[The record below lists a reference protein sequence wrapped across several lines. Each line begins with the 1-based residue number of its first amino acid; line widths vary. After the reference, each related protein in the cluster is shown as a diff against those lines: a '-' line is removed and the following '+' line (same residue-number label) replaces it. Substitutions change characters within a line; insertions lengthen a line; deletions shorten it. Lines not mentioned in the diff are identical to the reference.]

1 MKKRDNLPLNY
12 KERLNSRTSFLVS
25 IAVLVV
31 LCLVFNQMDYTMIRQ
46 PAAQAKKA
54 ADLQKQKEEE
64 AAATTQEV
72 TTATVLAVGD
82 NLVQPSLLASG
93 QSETGAWNYDS
104 VYANLKSDIQAADIA
119 MVNQETPFTT
129 DHSAVSGT
137 APYATP
143 TEIGD
148 ALVNAGF
155 NVVTSATALID
166 DNGSS
171 MINETLNYWETSHP
185 DVTLVGIHKNQSGI
199 DTPKIVE
206 INGIKIAFLN
216 YTFPSY
222 GSQTVSSGDSTD
234 SSDGSANDSASSD
247 TSGSS
252 TGDADSSG
260 STDTSTSGKGSMIDT
275 FSTADVAAAIK
286 QAKASAD
293 CVIFSANWGKTEE
306 PMPTEY
312 EKEWANFLMEQGVD
326 VVIGTNPNVLQPYGY
341 LTDDSG
347 HNMLIYYSLGNFV
360 TGQET
365 LKQLLGGMAAFTIQ
379 KTVDGDQTSIQIQD
393 ATLTPL
399 VMHYSY
405 DTLEYAPYKLD
416 DYTDALASAHSV
428 RQSIGDEFSLEN
440 LQTKY
445 DEIMSMNVTPS
456 TKTNLLDV
464 TFDSD
469 GNMLDSNG
477 NYVEDNDSITSS
489 WYYQTLATQSSS
501 SSDGSGSGNSGSD
514 FLMEQGVDVV
524 IGTNPNVLQ
533 PYGYLTDDSGHNM
546 LIYYSLGNF
555 VTGQETLK
563 QLLGGMAAFTIQKTV
578 DGDQTSIQI
587 QDATLTP
594 LVMHYSYDTLE
605 YAPYKLDD
613 YTDALASAHSVR
625 QSIGDEF
632 SLENLQTKY
641 DEIMSMNVT
650 PSTKTNLLD
659 VTFDSD
665 GNMLDSNGN
674 YVEDNDSITSS
685 WYYQTLATQ
694 SSSSSDGS
702 GSDHSGADASD
713 DNSEG

>member
-185 DVTLVGIHKNQSGI
+185 DVTLVGIHKSQTSTN
-199 DTPKIVE
+199 TAKIVE
-206 INGIKIAFLN
+206 INGIKIAFLD
-216 YTFPSY
+216 YTFPAY
-222 GSQTVSSGDSTD
+222 GSQSGI
-234 SSDGSANDSASSD
+234 SDNSAD
-247 TSGSS
+247 TTGSS
-252 TGDADSSG
+252 ASSG
-260 STDTSTSGKGSMIDT
+260 STATSSSSKGSMIDT
-275 FSTADVAAAIK
+275 FNTADVAAAIK
-286 QAKASAD
+286 QAKSSAD

-379 KTVDGDQTSIQIQD
+379 KTVEGDQTSIQIQD

-405 DTLEYAPYKLD
+405 DTPEYAPYKLD

-456 TKTNLLDV
+456 TKTDLLDV

-501 SSDGSGSGNSGSD
+501 SSDGSGSGNS
-514 FLMEQGVDVV
+514 E
-524 IGTNPNVLQ
+524 
-533 PYGYLTDDSGHNM
+533 
-546 LIYYSLGNF
+546 
-555 VTGQETLK
+555 
-563 QLLGGMAAFTIQKTV
+563 
-578 DGDQTSIQI
+578 
-587 QDATLTP
+587 
-594 LVMHYSYDTLE
+594 
-605 YAPYKLDD
+605 
-613 YTDALASAHSVR
+613 
-625 QSIGDEF
+625 
-632 SLENLQTKY
+632 
-641 DEIMSMNVT
+641 
-650 PSTKTNLLD
+650 
-659 VTFDSD
+659 
-665 GNMLDSNGN
+665 
-674 YVEDNDSITSS
+674 
-685 WYYQTLATQ
+685 
-694 SSSSSDGS
+694 SDGS
-702 GSDHSGADASD
+702 DSSD
-713 DNSEG
+713 DSSEG

>member
-25 IAVLVV
+25 IAVLVI

-143 TEIGD
+143 TEVGD

-185 DVTLVGIHKNQSGI
+185 DVTLVGIHKSQTSTN
-199 DTPKIVE
+199 TAKIVE
-206 INGIKIAFLN
+206 INGIKIAFLD
-216 YTFPSY
+216 YTFPAY
-222 GSQTVSSGDSTD
+222 GSQSGI
-234 SSDGSANDSASSD
+234 SDNSAD
-247 TSGSS
+247 TTGSS
-252 TGDADSSG
+252 ASSG
-260 STDTSTSGKGSMIDT
+260 STATSSSSKGSMIDT
-275 FSTADVAAAIK
+275 FNTADVAAAIK
-286 QAKASAD
+286 QAKSSAD

-379 KTVDGDQTSIQIQD
+379 KTVEGDQTSIQIQD

-456 TKTNLLDV
+456 TKTDLLDV

-501 SSDGSGSGNSGSD
+501 SSDGSGSGNS
-514 FLMEQGVDVV
+514 E
-524 IGTNPNVLQ
+524 
-533 PYGYLTDDSGHNM
+533 
-546 LIYYSLGNF
+546 
-555 VTGQETLK
+555 
-563 QLLGGMAAFTIQKTV
+563 
-578 DGDQTSIQI
+578 
-587 QDATLTP
+587 
-594 LVMHYSYDTLE
+594 
-605 YAPYKLDD
+605 
-613 YTDALASAHSVR
+613 
-625 QSIGDEF
+625 
-632 SLENLQTKY
+632 
-641 DEIMSMNVT
+641 
-650 PSTKTNLLD
+650 
-659 VTFDSD
+659 
-665 GNMLDSNGN
+665 
-674 YVEDNDSITSS
+674 
-685 WYYQTLATQ
+685 
-694 SSSSSDGS
+694 SDGS
-702 GSDHSGADASD
+702 DSSD
-713 DNSEG
+713 DSSEG

>member
-1 MKKRDNLPLNY
+1 
-12 KERLNSRTSFLVS
+12 
-25 IAVLVV
+25 
-31 LCLVFNQMDYTMIRQ
+31 
-46 PAAQAKKA
+46 
-54 ADLQKQKEEE
+54 
-64 AAATTQEV
+64 
-72 TTATVLAVGD
+72 
-82 NLVQPSLLASG
+82 
-93 QSETGAWNYDS
+93 
-104 VYANLKSDIQAADIA
+104 
-119 MVNQETPFTT
+119 
-129 DHSAVSGT
+129 
-137 APYATP
+137 
-143 TEIGD
+143 
-148 ALVNAGF
+148 
-155 NVVTSATALID
+155 
-166 DNGSS
+166 
-171 MINETLNYWETSHP
+171 
-185 DVTLVGIHKNQSGI
+185 
-199 DTPKIVE
+199 
-206 INGIKIAFLN
+206 
-216 YTFPSY
+216 
-222 GSQTVSSGDSTD
+222 
-234 SSDGSANDSASSD
+234 
-247 TSGSS
+247 
-252 TGDADSSG
+252 
-260 STDTSTSGKGSMIDT
+260 MIDT

-456 TKTNLLDV
+456 TNTDLLDV

-514 FLMEQGVDVV
+514 
-524 IGTNPNVLQ
+524 
-533 PYGYLTDDSGHNM
+533 
-546 LIYYSLGNF
+546 
-555 VTGQETLK
+555 
-563 QLLGGMAAFTIQKTV
+563 
-578 DGDQTSIQI
+578 
-587 QDATLTP
+587 
-594 LVMHYSYDTLE
+594 
-605 YAPYKLDD
+605 
-613 YTDALASAHSVR
+613 
-625 QSIGDEF
+625 
-632 SLENLQTKY
+632 
-641 DEIMSMNVT
+641 
-650 PSTKTNLLD
+650 
-659 VTFDSD
+659 
-665 GNMLDSNGN
+665 
-674 YVEDNDSITSS
+674 SS
-685 WYYQTLATQ
+685 
-694 SSSSSDGS
+694 
-702 GSDHSGADASD
+702 DASD

>member
-185 DVTLVGIHKNQSGI
+185 DVTLVGIHKSQTSTN
-199 DTPKIVE
+199 TAKIVE
-206 INGIKIAFLN
+206 INGIKIAFLD
-216 YTFPSY
+216 YTFPAY
-222 GSQTVSSGDSTD
+222 GSQSGI
-234 SSDGSANDSASSD
+234 SDNSAD
-247 TSGSS
+247 TTGSS
-252 TGDADSSG
+252 ASSG
-260 STDTSTSGKGSMIDT
+260 STATSSSSKGSMIDT
-275 FSTADVAAAIK
+275 FNTADVAAAIK
-286 QAKASAD
+286 QAKSSAD

-405 DTLEYAPYKLD
+405 DTPEYAPYKLD

-456 TKTNLLDV
+456 TKTD
-464 TFDSD
+464 
-469 GNMLDSNG
+469 
-477 NYVEDNDSITSS
+477 
-489 WYYQTLATQSSS
+489 
-501 SSDGSGSGNSGSD
+501 
-514 FLMEQGVDVV
+514 
-524 IGTNPNVLQ
+524 
-533 PYGYLTDDSGHNM
+533 
-546 LIYYSLGNF
+546 
-555 VTGQETLK
+555 
-563 QLLGGMAAFTIQKTV
+563 
-578 DGDQTSIQI
+578 
-587 QDATLTP
+587 
-594 LVMHYSYDTLE
+594 
-605 YAPYKLDD
+605 
-613 YTDALASAHSVR
+613 
-625 QSIGDEF
+625 
-632 SLENLQTKY
+632 
-641 DEIMSMNVT
+641 
-650 PSTKTNLLD
+650 LLD

-702 GSDHSGADASD
+702 GSDNSGSDSSDASD

>member
-143 TEIGD
+143 TEVGD

-185 DVTLVGIHKNQSGI
+185 DVTLVGIHKSQTSTN
-199 DTPKIVE
+199 TAKIVE
-206 INGIKIAFLN
+206 INGIKIAFLD
-216 YTFPSY
+216 YTFPAY
-222 GSQTVSSGDSTD
+222 GSQSGI
-234 SSDGSANDSASSD
+234 SDNSAD
-247 TSGSS
+247 TTGSS
-252 TGDADSSG
+252 ASSG
-260 STDTSTSGKGSMIDT
+260 STATSSSSKGSMIDT
-275 FSTADVAAAIK
+275 FNTADVAAAIK

-456 TKTNLLDV
+456 TKTD
-464 TFDSD
+464 
-469 GNMLDSNG
+469 
-477 NYVEDNDSITSS
+477 
-489 WYYQTLATQSSS
+489 
-501 SSDGSGSGNSGSD
+501 
-514 FLMEQGVDVV
+514 
-524 IGTNPNVLQ
+524 
-533 PYGYLTDDSGHNM
+533 
-546 LIYYSLGNF
+546 
-555 VTGQETLK
+555 
-563 QLLGGMAAFTIQKTV
+563 
-578 DGDQTSIQI
+578 
-587 QDATLTP
+587 
-594 LVMHYSYDTLE
+594 
-605 YAPYKLDD
+605 
-613 YTDALASAHSVR
+613 
-625 QSIGDEF
+625 
-632 SLENLQTKY
+632 
-641 DEIMSMNVT
+641 
-650 PSTKTNLLD
+650 LLD

>member
-54 ADLQKQKEEE
+54 ADLHKQKEEE
-64 AAATTQEV
+64 ATATTQEV

-104 VYANLKSDIQAADIA
+104 VYTNLKSDIQAADIA

-143 TEIGD
+143 TEVGD

-185 DVTLVGIHKNQSGI
+185 DVTLVGIHKSQTSTN
-199 DTPKIVE
+199 TAKIVE
-206 INGIKIAFLN
+206 INGIKIAFLD
-216 YTFPSY
+216 YTFPAY
-222 GSQTVSSGDSTD
+222 GSQSGI
-234 SSDGSANDSASSD
+234 SDNSAD
-247 TSGSS
+247 TTGSS
-252 TGDADSSG
+252 ASSG
-260 STDTSTSGKGSMIDT
+260 STATSSSSKGSMIDT
-275 FSTADVAAAIK
+275 FNTADVAAAIK
-286 QAKASAD
+286 QAKSSAD

-405 DTLEYAPYKLD
+405 DTPEYAPYKLD
-416 DYTDALASAHSV
+416 DYTDALAAAHSV

-456 TKTNLLDV
+456 TKTDLLDV

-514 FLMEQGVDVV
+514 
-524 IGTNPNVLQ
+524 
-533 PYGYLTDDSGHNM
+533 
-546 LIYYSLGNF
+546 
-555 VTGQETLK
+555 
-563 QLLGGMAAFTIQKTV
+563 
-578 DGDQTSIQI
+578 
-587 QDATLTP
+587 
-594 LVMHYSYDTLE
+594 
-605 YAPYKLDD
+605 
-613 YTDALASAHSVR
+613 
-625 QSIGDEF
+625 
-632 SLENLQTKY
+632 
-641 DEIMSMNVT
+641 
-650 PSTKTNLLD
+650 
-659 VTFDSD
+659 
-665 GNMLDSNGN
+665 
-674 YVEDNDSITSS
+674 SS
-685 WYYQTLATQ
+685 
-694 SSSSSDGS
+694 
-702 GSDHSGADASD
+702 DASD

>member
-143 TEIGD
+143 TEVGD

-185 DVTLVGIHKNQSGI
+185 DVTLVGIHKSQTSTN
-199 DTPKIVE
+199 TAKIVE
-206 INGIKIAFLN
+206 INGIKIAFLD
-216 YTFPSY
+216 YTFPAY
-222 GSQTVSSGDSTD
+222 GSQSGI
-234 SSDGSANDSASSD
+234 SDNSADTTGSSASSGSAA
-247 TSGSS
+247 TSSS
-252 TGDADSSG
+252 S
-260 STDTSTSGKGSMIDT
+260 KGSMIDT
-275 FSTADVAAAIK
+275 FNTADVAAAIK

-399 VMHYSY
+399 VMHYNY
-405 DTLEYAPYKLD
+405 DTPEYAPYKLD

-456 TKTNLLDV
+456 TKTDLLDV

-514 FLMEQGVDVV
+514 
-524 IGTNPNVLQ
+524 
-533 PYGYLTDDSGHNM
+533 
-546 LIYYSLGNF
+546 
-555 VTGQETLK
+555 
-563 QLLGGMAAFTIQKTV
+563 
-578 DGDQTSIQI
+578 
-587 QDATLTP
+587 
-594 LVMHYSYDTLE
+594 
-605 YAPYKLDD
+605 
-613 YTDALASAHSVR
+613 
-625 QSIGDEF
+625 
-632 SLENLQTKY
+632 
-641 DEIMSMNVT
+641 
-650 PSTKTNLLD
+650 
-659 VTFDSD
+659 
-665 GNMLDSNGN
+665 
-674 YVEDNDSITSS
+674 
-685 WYYQTLATQ
+685 
-694 SSSSSDGS
+694 SSD
-702 GSDHSGADASD
+702 ASN
-713 DNSEG
+713 DNSES

>member
-185 DVTLVGIHKNQSGI
+185 DVTLVGIHKSKTSTN
-199 DTPKIVE
+199 TAKIVE
-206 INGIKIAFLN
+206 INGIKIAFLD
-216 YTFPSY
+216 YTFPAY
-222 GSQTVSSGDSTD
+222 GSQSGI
-234 SSDGSANDSASSD
+234 SDNSAD
-247 TSGSS
+247 TTGSS
-252 TGDADSSG
+252 ASSG
-260 STDTSTSGKGSMIDT
+260 STATSSSSKGSMIDT
-275 FSTADVAAAIK
+275 FNTADVAAAIK
-286 QAKASAD
+286 QAKSSAD

-379 KTVDGDQTSIQIQD
+379 KTVEGDQTSIQIQD

-456 TKTNLLDV
+456 TKTDLLDV

-501 SSDGSGSGNSGSD
+501 SSDGSGSGNS
-514 FLMEQGVDVV
+514 E
-524 IGTNPNVLQ
+524 
-533 PYGYLTDDSGHNM
+533 
-546 LIYYSLGNF
+546 
-555 VTGQETLK
+555 
-563 QLLGGMAAFTIQKTV
+563 
-578 DGDQTSIQI
+578 
-587 QDATLTP
+587 
-594 LVMHYSYDTLE
+594 
-605 YAPYKLDD
+605 
-613 YTDALASAHSVR
+613 
-625 QSIGDEF
+625 
-632 SLENLQTKY
+632 
-641 DEIMSMNVT
+641 
-650 PSTKTNLLD
+650 
-659 VTFDSD
+659 
-665 GNMLDSNGN
+665 
-674 YVEDNDSITSS
+674 
-685 WYYQTLATQ
+685 
-694 SSSSSDGS
+694 SDGS
-702 GSDHSGADASD
+702 DSSD
-713 DNSEG
+713 DSSEG

>member
-234 SSDGSANDSASSD
+234 NSDGSANDSASSD
-247 TSGSS
+247 TSDSS

-405 DTLEYAPYKLD
+405 DTPEYAPYKLD
-416 DYTDALASAHSV
+416 DYTDALAAAHSV

-456 TKTNLLDV
+456 TKTDLLDV

-514 FLMEQGVDVV
+514 
-524 IGTNPNVLQ
+524 
-533 PYGYLTDDSGHNM
+533 
-546 LIYYSLGNF
+546 
-555 VTGQETLK
+555 
-563 QLLGGMAAFTIQKTV
+563 
-578 DGDQTSIQI
+578 
-587 QDATLTP
+587 
-594 LVMHYSYDTLE
+594 
-605 YAPYKLDD
+605 
-613 YTDALASAHSVR
+613 
-625 QSIGDEF
+625 
-632 SLENLQTKY
+632 
-641 DEIMSMNVT
+641 
-650 PSTKTNLLD
+650 
-659 VTFDSD
+659 
-665 GNMLDSNGN
+665 
-674 YVEDNDSITSS
+674 SS
-685 WYYQTLATQ
+685 
-694 SSSSSDGS
+694 
-702 GSDHSGADASD
+702 DASD

>member
-25 IAVLVV
+25 VAVLVV

-93 QSETGAWNYDS
+93 QSETDAWNYDS

-185 DVTLVGIHKNQSGI
+185 DVTLVGIHKSQTSTN
-199 DTPKIVE
+199 TAKVVE
-206 INGIKIAFLN
+206 INGIKIAFLD
-216 YTFPSY
+216 YTFPAY
-222 GSQTVSSGDSTD
+222 GSQSGI
-234 SSDGSANDSASSD
+234 SDNSADTTGSSASSGSAA
-247 TSGSS
+247 TSSS
-252 TGDADSSG
+252 S
-260 STDTSTSGKGSMIDT
+260 KGSMIDT
-275 FSTADVAAAIK
+275 FNTADVAAAIK

-379 KTVDGDQTSIQIQD
+379 KTVEGDQTSIQIQD

-456 TKTNLLDV
+456 TKTDLLDV

-514 FLMEQGVDVV
+514 
-524 IGTNPNVLQ
+524 
-533 PYGYLTDDSGHNM
+533 
-546 LIYYSLGNF
+546 
-555 VTGQETLK
+555 
-563 QLLGGMAAFTIQKTV
+563 
-578 DGDQTSIQI
+578 
-587 QDATLTP
+587 
-594 LVMHYSYDTLE
+594 
-605 YAPYKLDD
+605 
-613 YTDALASAHSVR
+613 
-625 QSIGDEF
+625 
-632 SLENLQTKY
+632 
-641 DEIMSMNVT
+641 
-650 PSTKTNLLD
+650 
-659 VTFDSD
+659 
-665 GNMLDSNGN
+665 
-674 YVEDNDSITSS
+674 SS
-685 WYYQTLATQ
+685 
-694 SSSSSDGS
+694 
-702 GSDHSGADASD
+702 DASD

>member
-143 TEIGD
+143 TEVGD

-185 DVTLVGIHKNQSGI
+185 DVTLVGIHKSQTSTN
-199 DTPKIVE
+199 TAKIVE
-206 INGIKIAFLN
+206 INGIKIAFLD
-216 YTFPSY
+216 YTFPAY
-222 GSQTVSSGDSTD
+222 GSQSGI
-234 SSDGSANDSASSD
+234 SDNSADTTGSSASSGSAA
-247 TSGSS
+247 TSSS
-252 TGDADSSG
+252 S
-260 STDTSTSGKGSMIDT
+260 KGSMIDT
-275 FSTADVAAAIK
+275 FNTADVAAAIK

-456 TKTNLLDV
+456 TKTDLLDI

-514 FLMEQGVDVV
+514 
-524 IGTNPNVLQ
+524 
-533 PYGYLTDDSGHNM
+533 
-546 LIYYSLGNF
+546 
-555 VTGQETLK
+555 
-563 QLLGGMAAFTIQKTV
+563 
-578 DGDQTSIQI
+578 
-587 QDATLTP
+587 
-594 LVMHYSYDTLE
+594 
-605 YAPYKLDD
+605 
-613 YTDALASAHSVR
+613 
-625 QSIGDEF
+625 
-632 SLENLQTKY
+632 
-641 DEIMSMNVT
+641 
-650 PSTKTNLLD
+650 
-659 VTFDSD
+659 
-665 GNMLDSNGN
+665 
-674 YVEDNDSITSS
+674 SS
-685 WYYQTLATQ
+685 
-694 SSSSSDGS
+694 
-702 GSDHSGADASD
+702 DASD
-713 DNSEG
+713 DNSES

>member
-25 IAVLVV
+25 VAVLVV

-185 DVTLVGIHKNQSGI
+185 DVTLVGIHKSQTSTN
-199 DTPKIVE
+199 TAKIVE
-206 INGIKIAFLN
+206 INGIKIAFLD
-216 YTFPSY
+216 YTFPAY
-222 GSQTVSSGDSTD
+222 GSQSGI
-234 SSDGSANDSASSD
+234 SDNSADTTGSSASSGSAA
-247 TSGSS
+247 TSSS
-252 TGDADSSG
+252 S
-260 STDTSTSGKGSMIDT
+260 KGSMIDT
-275 FSTADVAAAIK
+275 FNTADVAAAIK

-416 DYTDALASAHSV
+416 DYTDALAAAHSV

-456 TKTNLLDV
+456 TKTDLLDV

-489 WYYQTLATQSSS
+489 WYYQTLAS
-501 SSDGSGSGNSGSD
+501 
-514 FLMEQGVDVV
+514 
-524 IGTNPNVLQ
+524 
-533 PYGYLTDDSGHNM
+533 
-546 LIYYSLGNF
+546 
-555 VTGQETLK
+555 
-563 QLLGGMAAFTIQKTV
+563 
-578 DGDQTSIQI
+578 
-587 QDATLTP
+587 
-594 LVMHYSYDTLE
+594 
-605 YAPYKLDD
+605 
-613 YTDALASAHSVR
+613 
-625 QSIGDEF
+625 
-632 SLENLQTKY
+632 
-641 DEIMSMNVT
+641 
-650 PSTKTNLLD
+650 
-659 VTFDSD
+659 
-665 GNMLDSNGN
+665 
-674 YVEDNDSITSS
+674 
-685 WYYQTLATQ
+685 Q

-702 GSDHSGADASD
+702 GSDNSGADASD
-713 DNSEG
+713 DNSKG

>member
-185 DVTLVGIHKNQSGI
+185 DVTLVGIHKSQTSTN
-199 DTPKIVE
+199 TAKIVE
-206 INGIKIAFLN
+206 INGIKIAFLD
-216 YTFPSY
+216 YTFPAY
-222 GSQTVSSGDSTD
+222 GSQSGI
-234 SSDGSANDSASSD
+234 SDNSAD
-247 TSGSS
+247 TTGSS
-252 TGDADSSG
+252 ASSG
-260 STDTSTSGKGSMIDT
+260 STATSSSSKGSMIDT
-275 FSTADVAAAIK
+275 FNTADVAAAIK
-286 QAKASAD
+286 QAKSSAD

-365 LKQLLGGMAAFTIQ
+365 LKQLLGGIAAFTIQ
-379 KTVDGDQTSIQIQD
+379 KTVEGDQTSIQIQD

-456 TKTNLLDV
+456 TKTDLLDV

-501 SSDGSGSGNSGSD
+501 SSDGSGSGNS
-514 FLMEQGVDVV
+514 E
-524 IGTNPNVLQ
+524 
-533 PYGYLTDDSGHNM
+533 
-546 LIYYSLGNF
+546 
-555 VTGQETLK
+555 
-563 QLLGGMAAFTIQKTV
+563 
-578 DGDQTSIQI
+578 
-587 QDATLTP
+587 
-594 LVMHYSYDTLE
+594 
-605 YAPYKLDD
+605 
-613 YTDALASAHSVR
+613 
-625 QSIGDEF
+625 
-632 SLENLQTKY
+632 
-641 DEIMSMNVT
+641 
-650 PSTKTNLLD
+650 
-659 VTFDSD
+659 
-665 GNMLDSNGN
+665 
-674 YVEDNDSITSS
+674 
-685 WYYQTLATQ
+685 
-694 SSSSSDGS
+694 SDGS
-702 GSDHSGADASD
+702 DSSD
-713 DNSEG
+713 DSSEG

>member
-185 DVTLVGIHKNQSGI
+185 DVTLVGIHKSQTSTN
-199 DTPKIVE
+199 TAKIVE
-206 INGIKIAFLN
+206 INGIKIAFLD
-216 YTFPSY
+216 YTFPAY
-222 GSQTVSSGDSTD
+222 GSQSGI
-234 SSDGSANDSASSD
+234 SDNSADTTGSSASSGSAA
-247 TSGSS
+247 TSSS
-252 TGDADSSG
+252 S
-260 STDTSTSGKGSMIDT
+260 KGSMIDT
-275 FSTADVAAAIK
+275 FNTADVAAAIK

-399 VMHYSY
+399 VMHYNY
-405 DTLEYAPYKLD
+405 DTPEYAPYKLD

-456 TKTNLLDV
+456 TKTDLLDV

-514 FLMEQGVDVV
+514 
-524 IGTNPNVLQ
+524 
-533 PYGYLTDDSGHNM
+533 
-546 LIYYSLGNF
+546 
-555 VTGQETLK
+555 
-563 QLLGGMAAFTIQKTV
+563 
-578 DGDQTSIQI
+578 
-587 QDATLTP
+587 
-594 LVMHYSYDTLE
+594 
-605 YAPYKLDD
+605 
-613 YTDALASAHSVR
+613 
-625 QSIGDEF
+625 
-632 SLENLQTKY
+632 
-641 DEIMSMNVT
+641 
-650 PSTKTNLLD
+650 
-659 VTFDSD
+659 
-665 GNMLDSNGN
+665 
-674 YVEDNDSITSS
+674 SS
-685 WYYQTLATQ
+685 
-694 SSSSSDGS
+694 
-702 GSDHSGADASD
+702 DASD
-713 DNSEG
+713 DNSES

>member
-25 IAVLVV
+25 VAVLVV

-64 AAATTQEV
+64 ATATTQEV

-143 TEIGD
+143 TEVGD

-185 DVTLVGIHKNQSGI
+185 DVTLVGIHKSQTSTN
-199 DTPKIVE
+199 TAKIVE
-206 INGIKIAFLN
+206 INGIKIAFLD
-216 YTFPSY
+216 YTFPAY
-222 GSQTVSSGDSTD
+222 GSQSGI
-234 SSDGSANDSASSD
+234 SDNSAD
-247 TSGSS
+247 TTGSS
-252 TGDADSSG
+252 ASSG
-260 STDTSTSGKGSMIDT
+260 STATSSSSKGSMIDT
-275 FSTADVAAAIK
+275 FNTADVAAAIK
-286 QAKASAD
+286 QAKSSAD

-379 KTVDGDQTSIQIQD
+379 KTVEGDQTSIQIQD

-428 RQSIGDEFSLEN
+428 RQSIGDEFSLKN

-456 TKTNLLDV
+456 TKTD
-464 TFDSD
+464 
-469 GNMLDSNG
+469 
-477 NYVEDNDSITSS
+477 
-489 WYYQTLATQSSS
+489 
-501 SSDGSGSGNSGSD
+501 
-514 FLMEQGVDVV
+514 
-524 IGTNPNVLQ
+524 
-533 PYGYLTDDSGHNM
+533 
-546 LIYYSLGNF
+546 
-555 VTGQETLK
+555 
-563 QLLGGMAAFTIQKTV
+563 
-578 DGDQTSIQI
+578 
-587 QDATLTP
+587 
-594 LVMHYSYDTLE
+594 
-605 YAPYKLDD
+605 
-613 YTDALASAHSVR
+613 
-625 QSIGDEF
+625 
-632 SLENLQTKY
+632 
-641 DEIMSMNVT
+641 
-650 PSTKTNLLD
+650 LLD

>member
-143 TEIGD
+143 TEVGD

-185 DVTLVGIHKNQSGI
+185 DVTLVGIHKSQTSTN
-199 DTPKIVE
+199 TAKIVE
-206 INGIKIAFLN
+206 INGIKIAFLD
-216 YTFPSY
+216 YTFPAY
-222 GSQTVSSGDSTD
+222 GSQSGI
-234 SSDGSANDSASSD
+234 SDNSAD
-247 TSGSS
+247 TTGSS
-252 TGDADSSG
+252 ASSG
-260 STDTSTSGKGSMIDT
+260 STATSSSSKGSMIDT
-275 FSTADVAAAIK
+275 FNTADVAAAIK
-286 QAKASAD
+286 QAKSSAD

-379 KTVDGDQTSIQIQD
+379 KTVEGDQTSIQIQD

-456 TKTNLLDV
+456 TKTDFLDV

-501 SSDGSGSGNSGSD
+501 SSDGSGSGNS
-514 FLMEQGVDVV
+514 E
-524 IGTNPNVLQ
+524 
-533 PYGYLTDDSGHNM
+533 
-546 LIYYSLGNF
+546 
-555 VTGQETLK
+555 
-563 QLLGGMAAFTIQKTV
+563 
-578 DGDQTSIQI
+578 
-587 QDATLTP
+587 
-594 LVMHYSYDTLE
+594 
-605 YAPYKLDD
+605 
-613 YTDALASAHSVR
+613 
-625 QSIGDEF
+625 
-632 SLENLQTKY
+632 
-641 DEIMSMNVT
+641 
-650 PSTKTNLLD
+650 
-659 VTFDSD
+659 
-665 GNMLDSNGN
+665 
-674 YVEDNDSITSS
+674 
-685 WYYQTLATQ
+685 
-694 SSSSSDGS
+694 SDGS
-702 GSDHSGADASD
+702 DSSD
-713 DNSEG
+713 DSSEG

>member
-25 IAVLVV
+25 IAVLIV
-31 LCLVFNQMDYTMIRQ
+31 LCLVFNQMDYSMIRQ

-54 ADLQKQKEEE
+54 SDLQKQKEEE
-64 AAATTQEV
+64 AAATTPEI

-93 QSETGAWNYDS
+93 QSESGTWNYDS

-119 MVNQETPFTT
+119 IVNQETPFTK
-129 DHSAVSGT
+129 DHSSVSGT

-143 TEIGD
+143 TEVGD

-166 DNGSS
+166 DNGTS
-171 MINETLNYWETSHP
+171 MISETLNYWETSHP
-185 DVTLVGIHKNQSGI
+185 DITLAGIHKSQTGT
-199 DTPKIVE
+199 DGAKIVE

-216 YTFPSY
+216 YTFPAY
-222 GSQTVSSGDSTD
+222 GSQTES
-234 SSDGSANDSASSD
+234 SSDS
-247 TSGSS
+247 
-252 TGDADSSG
+252 ADSSQ
-260 STDTSTSGKGSMIDT
+260 STGTASASTKGSMVDT
-275 FSTADVAAAIK
+275 FNTASVTAAIK
-286 QAKASAD
+286 EAKSSAD

-365 LKQLLGGMAAFTIQ
+365 LKQLLGGMASFTIQ
-379 KTVDGDQTSIQIQD
+379 KTVDGTQSSIEIQD

-405 DTLEYAPYKLD
+405 DDQEYAPYKLS
-416 DYTDALASAHSV
+416 DYTETLAAAHSV
-428 RQSIGDEFSLEN
+428 REVIGDEFSLEN

-456 TKTNLLDV
+456 TKTDFMDV

-469 GNMLDSNG
+469 GNMMDSTG

-489 WYYQTLATQSSS
+489 WYYQTLTSQKGSDSSDSSS
-501 SSDGSGSGNSGSD
+501 
-514 FLMEQGVDVV
+514 E
-524 IGTNPNVLQ
+524 
-533 PYGYLTDDSGHNM
+533 
-546 LIYYSLGNF
+546 
-555 VTGQETLK
+555 E
-563 QLLGGMAAFTIQKTV
+563 
-578 DGDQTSIQI
+578 
-587 QDATLTP
+587 
-594 LVMHYSYDTLE
+594 
-605 YAPYKLDD
+605 
-613 YTDALASAHSVR
+613 
-625 QSIGDEF
+625 
-632 SLENLQTKY
+632 
-641 DEIMSMNVT
+641 
-650 PSTKTNLLD
+650 
-659 VTFDSD
+659 
-665 GNMLDSNGN
+665 
-674 YVEDNDSITSS
+674 
-685 WYYQTLATQ
+685 
-694 SSSSSDGS
+694 
-702 GSDHSGADASD
+702 
-713 DNSEG
+713 

>member
-25 IAVLVV
+25 VAVLVV

-137 APYATP
+137 AAYATP

-185 DVTLVGIHKNQSGI
+185 DVTLVGIHKSQTSTN
-199 DTPKIVE
+199 TAKIVE
-206 INGIKIAFLN
+206 INGIKIAFLD
-216 YTFPSY
+216 YTFPAY
-222 GSQTVSSGDSTD
+222 GSQSGI
-234 SSDGSANDSASSD
+234 SDNSAD
-247 TSGSS
+247 TTGSS
-252 TGDADSSG
+252 ASSG
-260 STDTSTSGKGSMIDT
+260 STATSSSSKGSMIDT
-275 FSTADVAAAIK
+275 FNTADVAAAIK
-286 QAKASAD
+286 QAKSSAD

-379 KTVDGDQTSIQIQD
+379 KTVEGDQTSIQIQD

-456 TKTNLLDV
+456 TKTDLLDV

-501 SSDGSGSGNSGSD
+501 SSDGSGSGNS
-514 FLMEQGVDVV
+514 E
-524 IGTNPNVLQ
+524 
-533 PYGYLTDDSGHNM
+533 
-546 LIYYSLGNF
+546 
-555 VTGQETLK
+555 
-563 QLLGGMAAFTIQKTV
+563 
-578 DGDQTSIQI
+578 
-587 QDATLTP
+587 
-594 LVMHYSYDTLE
+594 
-605 YAPYKLDD
+605 
-613 YTDALASAHSVR
+613 
-625 QSIGDEF
+625 
-632 SLENLQTKY
+632 
-641 DEIMSMNVT
+641 
-650 PSTKTNLLD
+650 
-659 VTFDSD
+659 
-665 GNMLDSNGN
+665 
-674 YVEDNDSITSS
+674 
-685 WYYQTLATQ
+685 
-694 SSSSSDGS
+694 SDGS
-702 GSDHSGADASD
+702 DSSD
-713 DNSEG
+713 DSSEG

>member
-129 DHSAVSGT
+129 DHSAVSCT

-185 DVTLVGIHKNQSGI
+185 DVTLVGIHKSQTSTN
-199 DTPKIVE
+199 TAKIVE
-206 INGIKIAFLN
+206 INGIKIAFLD
-216 YTFPSY
+216 YTFPAY
-222 GSQTVSSGDSTD
+222 GSQSGI
-234 SSDGSANDSASSD
+234 SDNSAD
-247 TSGSS
+247 TTGSS
-252 TGDADSSG
+252 ASSG
-260 STDTSTSGKGSMIDT
+260 STATSSSSKGSMIDT
-275 FSTADVAAAIK
+275 FNTADVAAAIK
-286 QAKASAD
+286 QAKSSAD

-456 TKTNLLDV
+456 TKTDLLDV

-501 SSDGSGSGNSGSD
+501 SSDGSGSGNS
-514 FLMEQGVDVV
+514 E
-524 IGTNPNVLQ
+524 
-533 PYGYLTDDSGHNM
+533 
-546 LIYYSLGNF
+546 
-555 VTGQETLK
+555 
-563 QLLGGMAAFTIQKTV
+563 
-578 DGDQTSIQI
+578 
-587 QDATLTP
+587 
-594 LVMHYSYDTLE
+594 
-605 YAPYKLDD
+605 
-613 YTDALASAHSVR
+613 
-625 QSIGDEF
+625 
-632 SLENLQTKY
+632 
-641 DEIMSMNVT
+641 
-650 PSTKTNLLD
+650 
-659 VTFDSD
+659 
-665 GNMLDSNGN
+665 
-674 YVEDNDSITSS
+674 
-685 WYYQTLATQ
+685 
-694 SSSSSDGS
+694 SDGS
-702 GSDHSGADASD
+702 DSSD
-713 DNSEG
+713 DSSEG

>member
-93 QSETGAWNYDS
+93 QSETDAWNYNS

-143 TEIGD
+143 TEVGD

-185 DVTLVGIHKNQSGI
+185 DVTLVGIHKSQTSTN
-199 DTPKIVE
+199 TAKIVE
-206 INGIKIAFLN
+206 INGIKIAFLD
-216 YTFPSY
+216 YTFPAY
-222 GSQTVSSGDSTD
+222 GSQSGI
-234 SSDGSANDSASSD
+234 SDNSADTTGSSASSGSAA
-247 TSGSS
+247 TSSS
-252 TGDADSSG
+252 S
-260 STDTSTSGKGSMIDT
+260 KGSMIDT
-275 FSTADVAAAIK
+275 FNTADVAAAIK

-399 VMHYSY
+399 VMHYNY
-405 DTLEYAPYKLD
+405 DTPEYAPYKLD

-456 TKTNLLDV
+456 TKTDLLDV

-514 FLMEQGVDVV
+514 SSDSS
-524 IGTNPNVLQ
+524 
-533 PYGYLTDDSGHNM
+533 DDS
-546 LIYYSLGNF
+546 
-555 VTGQETLK
+555 
-563 QLLGGMAAFTIQKTV
+563 
-578 DGDQTSIQI
+578 
-587 QDATLTP
+587 
-594 LVMHYSYDTLE
+594 
-605 YAPYKLDD
+605 
-613 YTDALASAHSVR
+613 
-625 QSIGDEF
+625 
-632 SLENLQTKY
+632 
-641 DEIMSMNVT
+641 
-650 PSTKTNLLD
+650 
-659 VTFDSD
+659 
-665 GNMLDSNGN
+665 
-674 YVEDNDSITSS
+674 
-685 WYYQTLATQ
+685 
-694 SSSSSDGS
+694 
-702 GSDHSGADASD
+702 
-713 DNSEG
+713 SEG

>member
-143 TEIGD
+143 TEVGD

-185 DVTLVGIHKNQSGI
+185 DVTLVGIHKSQTSTN
-199 DTPKIVE
+199 TAKIVE
-206 INGIKIAFLN
+206 INGIKIAFLD
-216 YTFPSY
+216 YTFPAY
-222 GSQTVSSGDSTD
+222 GSQSGI
-234 SSDGSANDSASSD
+234 SDNSAD
-247 TSGSS
+247 TTGSS
-252 TGDADSSG
+252 ASSG
-260 STDTSTSGKGSMIDT
+260 STATSSSSKGSMIDT
-275 FSTADVAAAIK
+275 FNTADVAAAIK
-286 QAKASAD
+286 QAKSSAD

-379 KTVDGDQTSIQIQD
+379 KTVEGDQTSIQIQD

-416 DYTDALASAHSV
+416 DYTDALAAAHSV

-456 TKTNLLDV
+456 TKTDLLDV

-514 FLMEQGVDVV
+514 
-524 IGTNPNVLQ
+524 
-533 PYGYLTDDSGHNM
+533 
-546 LIYYSLGNF
+546 
-555 VTGQETLK
+555 
-563 QLLGGMAAFTIQKTV
+563 
-578 DGDQTSIQI
+578 
-587 QDATLTP
+587 
-594 LVMHYSYDTLE
+594 
-605 YAPYKLDD
+605 
-613 YTDALASAHSVR
+613 
-625 QSIGDEF
+625 
-632 SLENLQTKY
+632 
-641 DEIMSMNVT
+641 
-650 PSTKTNLLD
+650 
-659 VTFDSD
+659 
-665 GNMLDSNGN
+665 
-674 YVEDNDSITSS
+674 SS
-685 WYYQTLATQ
+685 
-694 SSSSSDGS
+694 
-702 GSDHSGADASD
+702 DASD

>member
-185 DVTLVGIHKNQSGI
+185 DVTLVGIHKSQTSTN
-199 DTPKIVE
+199 TAKIVE
-206 INGIKIAFLN
+206 INGIKIAFLD
-216 YTFPSY
+216 YTFPAY
-222 GSQTVSSGDSTD
+222 GSQSGI
-234 SSDGSANDSASSD
+234 SDNSAD
-247 TSGSS
+247 TTGSS
-252 TGDADSSG
+252 ASSG
-260 STDTSTSGKGSMIDT
+260 STATSSSSKGSMIDT
-275 FSTADVAAAIK
+275 FNTADVAAAIK
-286 QAKASAD
+286 QAKSSAD

-456 TKTNLLDV
+456 TKTDLLDV

-477 NYVEDNDSITSS
+477 NYVEDNDSITSA

-514 FLMEQGVDVV
+514 
-524 IGTNPNVLQ
+524 
-533 PYGYLTDDSGHNM
+533 
-546 LIYYSLGNF
+546 
-555 VTGQETLK
+555 
-563 QLLGGMAAFTIQKTV
+563 
-578 DGDQTSIQI
+578 
-587 QDATLTP
+587 
-594 LVMHYSYDTLE
+594 
-605 YAPYKLDD
+605 
-613 YTDALASAHSVR
+613 
-625 QSIGDEF
+625 
-632 SLENLQTKY
+632 
-641 DEIMSMNVT
+641 
-650 PSTKTNLLD
+650 
-659 VTFDSD
+659 
-665 GNMLDSNGN
+665 
-674 YVEDNDSITSS
+674 SS
-685 WYYQTLATQ
+685 
-694 SSSSSDGS
+694 
-702 GSDHSGADASD
+702 DASD

>member
-155 NVVTSATALID
+155 NVVTSATALIN

-185 DVTLVGIHKNQSGI
+185 DVTLVGIHKSQTSTN
-199 DTPKIVE
+199 TAKIVE
-206 INGIKIAFLN
+206 INGIKIAFLD
-216 YTFPSY
+216 YTFPAY
-222 GSQTVSSGDSTD
+222 GSQSGI
-234 SSDGSANDSASSD
+234 SDNSAD
-247 TSGSS
+247 TTGSS
-252 TGDADSSG
+252 ASSG
-260 STDTSTSGKGSMIDT
+260 STATSSSSKGSMIDT
-275 FSTADVAAAIK
+275 FNTADVAAAIK
-286 QAKASAD
+286 QAKSSAD

-379 KTVDGDQTSIQIQD
+379 KTVEGDQTSIQIQD

-456 TKTNLLDV
+456 TKTDLLDV

-501 SSDGSGSGNSGSD
+501 SSDGSGSGNS
-514 FLMEQGVDVV
+514 E
-524 IGTNPNVLQ
+524 
-533 PYGYLTDDSGHNM
+533 
-546 LIYYSLGNF
+546 
-555 VTGQETLK
+555 
-563 QLLGGMAAFTIQKTV
+563 
-578 DGDQTSIQI
+578 
-587 QDATLTP
+587 
-594 LVMHYSYDTLE
+594 
-605 YAPYKLDD
+605 
-613 YTDALASAHSVR
+613 
-625 QSIGDEF
+625 
-632 SLENLQTKY
+632 
-641 DEIMSMNVT
+641 
-650 PSTKTNLLD
+650 
-659 VTFDSD
+659 
-665 GNMLDSNGN
+665 
-674 YVEDNDSITSS
+674 
-685 WYYQTLATQ
+685 
-694 SSSSSDGS
+694 SDGS
-702 GSDHSGADASD
+702 DSSD
-713 DNSEG
+713 DSSEG

>member
-185 DVTLVGIHKNQSGI
+185 DVTLVGIHKSQTSTN
-199 DTPKIVE
+199 TAKIVE
-206 INGIKIAFLN
+206 INGIKIAFLD
-216 YTFPSY
+216 YTFPAY
-222 GSQTVSSGDSTD
+222 GSQSGI
-234 SSDGSANDSASSD
+234 SDNSAD
-247 TSGSS
+247 TTGSS
-252 TGDADSSG
+252 ASSG
-260 STDTSTSGKGSMIDT
+260 STATSSSSKGSMIDT
-275 FSTADVAAAIK
+275 FNTADVAAAIK
-286 QAKASAD
+286 QAKSSAD

-379 KTVDGDQTSIQIQD
+379 KTVEGDQTSIQIQD

-456 TKTNLLDV
+456 TKTDLLDV

-501 SSDGSGSGNSGSD
+501 
-514 FLMEQGVDVV
+514 
-524 IGTNPNVLQ
+524 
-533 PYGYLTDDSGHNM
+533 
-546 LIYYSLGNF
+546 
-555 VTGQETLK
+555 
-563 QLLGGMAAFTIQKTV
+563 
-578 DGDQTSIQI
+578 
-587 QDATLTP
+587 
-594 LVMHYSYDTLE
+594 
-605 YAPYKLDD
+605 
-613 YTDALASAHSVR
+613 R
-625 QSIGDEF
+625 
-632 SLENLQTKY
+632 
-641 DEIMSMNVT
+641 
-650 PSTKTNLLD
+650 
-659 VTFDSD
+659 
-665 GNMLDSNGN
+665 
-674 YVEDNDSITSS
+674 
-685 WYYQTLATQ
+685 
-694 SSSSSDGS
+694 SDGS